1 MKNLNDVANEL
12 QIVINNLS
20 QKTDIKQL
28 TQDLKDIL
36 IDIYSVINKNE
47 KDRIINAKIL
57 GEKDNLNKS
66 GHGEIINLDKGD
78 IKTTI
83 IKIGSTK
90 NIPTII
96 EDEKGN
102 KIYKFKGGEEYIHG
116 KGIYYLTKEK
126 GDKYIGDFRNNI
138 VEGKGVSEYSNG
150 DRYEGDFHNWNKH
163 GKGTYEYNNGH
174 KYIGDFFDDKAEG
187 IGTYYYKNGDSI
199 KGEFKDS
206 KPNGRVIKYYKS
218 EPRAGDR
225 YEGIMKNFYLNGRG
239 LYFYKNGDIYDGEFK
254 LDKKQGKGI
263 MYYANG
269 DREMGNYKDDKK
281 IGKHVKLT
289 ANGKVI
295 TNEYK

>member
-12 QIVINNLS
+12 EIVINNIS

-78 IKTTI
+78 IKTTN
-83 IKIGSTK
+83 IKIGSAK

-102 KIYKFKGGEEYIHG
+102 KIYKFKGGEEYIGDVKDNLPDGKGVMTYPNGLVYNGDWKNGLRHG

-225 YEGIMKNFYLNGRG
+225 YEGIMKNFYLNESPF
-239 LYFYKNGDIYDGEFK
+239 L
-254 LDKKQGKGI
+254 
-263 MYYANG
+263 
-269 DREMGNYKDDKK
+269 
-281 IGKHVKLT
+281 
-289 ANGKVI
+289 
-295 TNEYK
+295 